1 MRIDLKQMA
10 EESKRRFMLL
20 SLSKAAAGARFFSKE
35 KGLMKQLLGATW
47 SYRKS
52 PFGILVCFLD
62 GVL

>member
-20 SLSKAAAGARFFSKE
+20 SLSKVAAGTRFFSKE
-35 KGLMKQLLGATW
+35 KGLMKQLLGATC

-52 PFGILVCFLD
+52 PFGI
-62 GVL
+62 